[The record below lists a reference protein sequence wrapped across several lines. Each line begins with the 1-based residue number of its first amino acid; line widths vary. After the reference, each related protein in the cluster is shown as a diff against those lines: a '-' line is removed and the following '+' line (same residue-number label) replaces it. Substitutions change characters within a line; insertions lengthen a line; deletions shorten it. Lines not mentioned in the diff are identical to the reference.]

1 MATFKSEF
9 QSLAVELFNEFADF
23 QVDFTIKKDL
33 GYDPIA
39 DTETKFSE
47 TVGAI
52 PIDIKTAENIFGE
65 VTASDIYLVILD
77 SSPVPGDFDASY
89 YCNYD
94 GADRDIVQVMSDA
107 ADATYF
113 VRVVI

>member
-1 MATFKSEF
+1 MIIPKSKF
-9 QSLAVELFNEFADF
+9 QNAAIKLFDKFA
-23 QVDFTIKKDL
+23 QMQKPLTIKKDI
-33 GYDPIA
+33 GYDPIT

-52 PIDIKTAENIFGE
+52 PIDIKTAENVFGE

-77 SSPVPGDFDASY
+77 ASPVPNDFDVSY

-94 GADRDIVQVMSDA
+94 GADREIVQVMSDA
-107 ADATYF
+107 ADAAYF

>member
-1 MATFKSEF
+1 MAVSKAEF
-9 QSLAVELFNEFADF
+9 QNAAASLFNEFSEMLLPL
-23 QVDFTIKKDL
+23 TIKKDI
-33 GYDPIA
+33 GYDPIT

-77 SSPVPGDFDASY
+77 SSPVPDDFDASY

-94 GADRDIVQVMSDA
+94 GADREIVQVMSDA
-107 ADATYF
+107 ADAAYF